1 MTVRG
6 RTGIAV
12 TAVLSLLIMVLPSAA
27 TAHAQPGDPAAIRC
41 PGVQLAPPLH
51 KDPDRNPDG
60 SEVKITPDSRGKFV
74 PVIMI
79 HGWTGRSTHTEKRDG
94 AFSHRIDLSTNQLA
108 TVKPDRSLI
117 GQLQRNPGAAVFTFD
132 YHDYSARWIDDPH
145 IGPALGDAIDCLYK
159 ASGEKVIIVAHS
171 MGGLAARYALTTTG
185 KAGVD
190 RAAEVSTV
198 ITFGT
203 PNTGSLA
210 AMLGAAG
217 ADITALMNSQLA
229 TLRLVMAACGRL
241 STASLQTG
249 TLCDRL
255 PEPVRAFDSEAGRA
269 LRYRSRQLAAL
280 KPFPQNVTV
289 NALAGDATF
298 EIPKLGWFTK
308 PWDTDKVPAGDL
320 IVTTDSAV
328 HGATSDTKAQCTYQ
342 LNAVR
347 GATDTAALYFKLA
360 AANDVAQQPLASFS
374 GACFHPN
381 LMRTIQLTNEAA
393 GAVNDDIQSRQPPTD
408 GAL

>member
-6 RTGIAV
+6 RSGIAV

-27 TAHAQPGDPAAIRC
+27 TAQAQPGDPAAIRC

-60 SEVKITPDSRGKFV
+60 SDVKITPDSRGKFV

-159 ASGEKVIIVAHS
+159 AFGEKVIIVAHS

-217 ADITALMNSQLA
+217 AGITALMNSQLA

-241 STASLQTG
+241 STASLRTG

-255 PEPVRAFDSEAGRA
+255 PEPVRAFDSEVGRA
-269 LRYRSRQLAAL
+269 LRYGSRQLAAL

-308 PWDTDKVPAGDL
+308 LWDTDKVPAGDL

-328 HGATSDTKAQCTYQ
+328 HGANSDMKAQCSYQ

-347 GATDTAALYFKLA
+347 GATDTAALYLF
-360 AANDVAQQPLASFS
+360 
-374 GACFHPN
+374 
-381 LMRTIQLTNEAA
+381 
-393 GAVNDDIQSRQPPTD
+393 
-408 GAL
+408 